1 MRERQKFKKKKKKE
15 EKVSSSYRIYVA
27 YMQCGG
33 EIVSCKLKSNKNLRR
48 VKSKKEKTLPHTRE
62 ETAIIAFTRFAY

>member
-1 MRERQKFKKKKKKE
+1 MAYCWFAVTGERQRE
-15 EKVSSSYRIYVA
+15 LRCTTRAQASVA
-27 YMQCGG
+27 A
-33 EIVSCKLKSNKNLRR
+33 IVSCKLKSNKNLRR